1 MATKNTVS
9 FRDREIT
16 SRRLILSVGSLLA
29 KKGFKGLGVNAVAR
43 EMVETNELTEELERV
58 REESI
63 MTFFQLFFIRD
74 APGDVDLQALVML
87 VGAALSYLVIRSGS
101 IDLYGGLDLA
111 TDQGWQKIESAVNL
125 IIRRAV
131 IPE

>member
-1 MATKNTVS
+1 MAW
-9 FRDREIT
+9 
-16 SRRLILSVGSLLA
+16 
-29 KKGFKGLGVNAVAR
+29 

-63 MTFFQLFFIRD
+63 MTFFQLFFVRD
-74 APGDVDLQALVML
+74 APGDVDLQALVMV
-87 VGAALSYLVIRSGS
+87 VGAALSYLVIRAGS
-101 IDLYGGLDLA
+101 IDVYGGLELT
-111 TDQGWQKIESAVNL
+111 TDPGWQRIQSAVNL